1 MNVNCKTFHIFK
13 IQINLSYL
21 YNHRIIENMMS
32 DKIITGKK
40 LLSKKLE
47 IKKSNK
53 NKTEIVILFGEM
65 KRLYKS
71 ILMNS

>member
-40 LLSKKLE
+40 TVIKEIGNKKIE
-47 IKKSNK
+47 
-53 NKTEIVILFGEM
+53 
-65 KRLYKS
+65 
-71 ILMNS
+71 